1 MLAFYSLIKPFYK
14 CGANTKIKNYTED
27 IDFNDFIEIDL
38 ADKN

>member
-27 IDFNDFIEIDL
+27 IDFIEIDL